1 MSVLRYYKSH
11 SSACHPSGADS
22 PTETVVYFILTV
34 VGFSFWFIMAVPF
47 ACHRET
53 YSWLATINSH
63 DLSYAFANSMSV
75 TYRPLS
81 QATTWLAFLVLDP
94 HKFPTSILRQGV
106 LQVCVYALFLSG
118 WWLIYR
124 AIRQRRALAVVSF
137 LAGGVF
143 FSGYVHLFH
152 IYGLMY
158 VPVMLMV
165 GALLGEHA
173 RGTFRKRQAWLSAI
187 GLLLALW
194 HPFATAL
201 FVGFYVGYY
210 VETFN
215 GRSKG
220 EHLQTL
226 AVLFV
231 STMLSVG
238 LGIVFARK
246 DAAAMSLH
254 TRVLGVLTSYQTTEI
269 NRLASL
275 VALLL
280 ALIVVYSMNLSRRVK
295 VMAALIVVAVSV
307 VFLMKGLPVLFVWIS
322 AIIVKLVR
330 TQTWSVLLL
339 MVAAALLPFGGGIG
353 TPMFALF
360 AIVVAVYG
368 TVIGSYEFEMLVSVV
383 KPRYVVVV
391 TIVLI
396 SIVLMVRA
404 GVRTPII
411 TRAANPLLSERERTY
426 QLESILSW
434 LHNSDY
440 CNYRIAFAANG
451 GSPIDSIDNV
461 VTRRNR
467 PPADI
472 DDVTKFWK
480 TVLSCQSQHGT
491 NEASA
496 TALITFG
503 SPAPWGLTQV
513 FKVDGKYAG
522 EAAVWV
528 PAKSGARECPTCKV
542 GDSVQSSYLSAK
554 MVGHR
559 N

>member
-1 MSVLRYYKSH
+1 MNVLHYHESR
-11 SSACHPSGADS
+11 SSACHPSGAGS
-22 PTETVVYFILTV
+22 STETVVYFILTV
-34 VGFSFWFIMAVPF
+34 VGFSFWFMMAVPF

-94 HKFPTSILRQGV
+94 HKFPTSMLRQSA
-106 LQVCVYALFLSG
+106 LQIFVYALFLLG

-124 AIRQRRALAVVSF
+124 AVRQRRALAVVSF

-143 FSGYVHLFH
+143 FSGYIHLFH

-173 RGTFRKRQAWLSAI
+173 RGTFRRRQAWLAAL

-201 FVGFYVGYY
+201 FVGFYVGFY
-210 VETFN
+210 VETFSE
-215 GRSKG
+215 RSKV
-220 EHLQTL
+220 EHLQALT
-226 AVLFV
+226 VLFV
-231 STMLSVG
+231 SMMLSLG
-238 LGIVFARK
+238 LGIVGARK
-246 DAAAMSLH
+246 DAATMSLH
-254 TRVLGVLTSYQTTEI
+254 TRFLGLLMSYQTTEI
-269 NRLASL
+269 NRLASV

-295 VMAALIVVAVSV
+295 VMSALIVLAVSV
-307 VFLMKGLPVLFVWIS
+307 VFTMKGLPLLFVWIS
-322 AIIVKLVR
+322 AIVIKLVR
-330 TQTWSVLLL
+330 TQAWSVLSL

-360 AIVVAVYG
+360 AIIVAVYG
-368 TVIGSYEFEMLVSVV
+368 TVIGWSESEILLSVV

-391 TIVLI
+391 TIALI
-396 SIVLMVRA
+396 SVVLMVRA
-404 GVRTPII
+404 GIRTPII
-411 TRAANPLLSERERTY
+411 TRVANPLLSERERTY
-426 QLESILSW
+426 QLETILTW
-434 LHNSDY
+434 LHSSDY
-440 CNYRIAFAANG
+440 CRFRIAFAANG
-451 GSPIDSIDNV
+451 GSPIDSVDNV
-461 VTRRNR
+461 ITRRNR

-472 DDVTKFWK
+472 DDVTKFWN
-480 TVLSCQSQHGT
+480 TVLSCHSQHGT
-491 NEASA
+491 DEARA

-503 SPAPWGLTQV
+503 SPAPGGLTQV

-528 PAKSGARECPTCKV
+528 SAKSWGQECPTYKV
-542 GDSVQSSYLSAK
+542 VDAVQSSFVSAE